1 MKKKPWSFFLLLSV
15 MQLLYDSI
23 FIILSVHIAMYYLNE
38 YRSGPIAMWLVAF
51 IAFET
56 SAICCIPARVL
67 TYYVLFFMSW
77 NVMYQ
82 LSFRV
87 ILSVPKMVALQSIT
101 WISWI
106 IMMSN
111 HKALGVDYETTL
123 SVVFYAMFLV
133 LSLVHYSFM
142 PENVKNSFLLVYVF
156 ATLKVAMYYY
166 FAWNFVAAFF
176 NFTVNVMA
184 IEAMLLW
191 EYFSKV
197 EQDRRQRAERIR
209 LAEQGSAASG

>member
-1 MKKKPWSFFLLLSV
+1 

-56 SAICCIPARVL
+56 SAICCVPARVL
-67 TYYVLFFMSW
+67 TYYILFFMTW

-82 LSFRV
+82 LSFKV
-87 ILSVPKMVALQSIT
+87 ILPVPKMVALQTVT

-106 IMMSN
+106 ILMSN
-111 HKALGVDYETTL
+111 HKALGVDYETT
-123 SVVFYAMFLV
+123 VAVAFYAMFLV
-133 LSLVHYSFM
+133 LSLVHYDLM

-156 ATLKVAMYYY
+156 ATIKVALYYY
-166 FAWNFVAAFF
+166 FAWTFVAAFF
-176 NFTVNVMA
+176 NFTVNIMA
-184 IEAMLLW
+184 IEALLLW
-191 EYFSKV
+191 EFFSKA
-197 EQDRRQRAERIR
+197 ENDRRQCAERLR
-209 LAEQGSAASG
+209 LSQERAAVVEAAVAD